1 MENLTIMNKPAPMAN
16 FFEPETLIDPFGYY
30 RAAHETA
37 PILPVPAQNLHI
49 VFNYDLVA
57 EATGRTDEF
66 SNDFGA
72 LLGGARAQD
81 PEIKAITDKGWPGVS
96 TLLTADPPVHTRFR
110 KLVNLAFSM
119 PRVNA
124 IEADIRAKVI
134 TLIEGFADKGECE
147 FLEAFAV
154 PLPVSM
160 IAKQIGLEDQLDR
173 VKRWSDSAV
182 DQLSQMITREREIE
196 CARDDVEF
204 QHVIKAKIDERRA
217 HGGDDLLNDLVQAR
231 IDGEQPLNDPEIMS
245 IMNQFM
251 VAGNETTTSTLAG
264 AMLQLIR
271 HPDQLAKAA
280 AAAGGK
286 DPKVIANLV
295 EEALRTETPT
305 AGMWRVVTRDS
316 DLGGHHLPKGSMLH
330 LRYAAANRDPSK
342 FPEPDRFDI
351 ERPNVRSHLAF
362 GKGIHMC
369 VGNMLSRK
377 EVAVAFDEL
386 LARLTNFAVADDAAI
401 IVPPNML
408 LRGITKLPIRF
419 EKIA

>member
-1 MENLTIMNKPAPMAN
+1 MNKPAQMDN
-16 FFEPETLIDPFGYY
+16 FFEPATLIDPFGYY
-30 RAAHETA
+30 RAAHASA
-37 PILPVPAQNLHI
+37 PILPVPQQNLHI

-72 LLGGARAQD
+72 LLGGTRAQH
-81 PEIKAITDKGWPGVS
+81 PEIRAVLDKGWPGVS
-96 TLLTADPPVHTRFR
+96 TLLTADPPIHTRFR

-124 IEADIRAKVI
+124 IEEDIRAKVI
-134 TLIEGFADKGECE
+134 TLIEGFADRGECE
-147 FLEAFAV
+147 FLEEFAV

-160 IAKQIGLEDQLDR
+160 IGKQIGLDDQLER

-182 DQLSQMITREREIE
+182 DQLSQMISHERELE
-196 CARDDVEF
+196 CARDLVEF

-231 IDGEQPLNDPEIMS
+231 IDGEQPLNDAEIMS

-271 HPDQLAKAA
+271 NPEQLAKAA
-280 AAAGGK
+280 AAAGGR
-286 DPKVIANLV
+286 DPRLIGNLV

-305 AGMWRVVTRDS
+305 AGMWRVVMRDTE
-316 DLGGHHLPKGSMLH
+316 LGGHQLPKGSMLH
-330 LRYAAANRDPSK
+330 LRYAAANRDPAK
-342 FPEPDRFDI
+342 FPDPDRFDI
-351 ERPNVRSHLAF
+351 ERANARTHLAF
-362 GKGIHMC
+362 GKGVHMC

-377 EVAVAFDEL
+377 EVTVAFDEL
-386 LARLTNFAVADDAAI
+386 LARLTNFSITDEAAI
-401 IVPPNML
+401 AVPPNML
-408 LRGITKLPIRF
+408 LRGITKLPIAF
-419 EKIA
+419 ERVA

>member
-1 MENLTIMNKPAPMAN
+1 MATMNKPVDKSS
-16 FFEPETLIDPFGYY
+16 FFEPATLIDPFAFYQS
-30 RAAHETA
+30 ALVDS
-37 PILPVPAQNLHI
+37 PILPVPGQNMHI

-81 PEIKAITDKGWPGVS
+81 DELQAIFAKGWPNPA
-96 TLLTADPPVHTRFR
+96 TLLTADPPDHTRFR

-124 IEADIRAKVI
+124 IEADIRTKVI
-134 TLIEGFADKGECE
+134 SLIEGFADQGECE
-147 FLEAFAV
+147 FLEDFAV
-154 PLPVSM
+154 PLPVAM
-160 IAKQIGLEDQLDR
+160 IAMQIGLEDQLEQ

-182 DQLSQMITREREIE
+182 DQLSQMIGRARELE
-196 CARDDVEF
+196 CARDSVEF

-231 IDGEQPLNDPEIMS
+231 IDGEQPLDDPEIMS
-245 IMNQFM
+245 IMRQFM

-271 HPDQLAKAA
+271 NPEQLAKAA

-305 AGMWRVVTRDS
+305 AGMWRVVTRDAE
-316 DLGGHHLPKGSMLH
+316 LGGHQLPKGSMLH
-330 LRYAAANRDPSK
+330 LRYAAANRDPAK
-342 FPEPDRFDI
+342 FPDPDKFDI
-351 ERPNVRSHLAF
+351 GRANARTHLAF

-377 EVAVAFDEL
+377 EVTVAFDEL
-386 LARLTNFAVADDAAI
+386 LARLTNFSLADETAI
-401 IVPPNML
+401 TVPPNML
-408 LRGITKLPIRF
+408 LRGITHLPIRF
-419 EKIA
+419 EKI

>member
-1 MENLTIMNKPAPMAN
+1 MNQPAQFAN
-16 FFEPETLIDPFGYY
+16 FFEPATLIDPFGYY
-30 RAAHETA
+30 QAAHANA
-37 PILPVPAQNLHI
+37 PILAVPQQNLHI
-49 VFNYDLVA
+49 VFNYDLIA

-72 LLGGARAQD
+72 LLGGTRAQD
-81 PEIKAITDKGWPGVS
+81 PELRAILDKGWPAPP

-124 IEADIRAKVI
+124 IEADIRSKVI
-134 TLIEGFADKGECE
+134 GLIEGFADSGECE
-147 FLEAFAV
+147 FLEDFAV

-173 VKRWSDSAV
+173 VKRWSDSGV
-182 DQLSQMITREREIE
+182 DQLSQMISKERELE
-196 CARDDVEF
+196 CARDGVEF
-204 QHVIKAKIDERRA
+204 QHVIKDKIDERRA

-231 IDGEQPLNDPEIMS
+231 IDGEQPLTDPEIMS

-271 HPDQLAKAA
+271 NPDQLAKAA
-280 AAAGGK
+280 VAAGGK
-286 DPKVIANLV
+286 DTKLIGNLV

-305 AGMWRVVTRDS
+305 AGMWRFVKRDAE
-316 DLGGHHLPKGSMLH
+316 LGGHLLPKGSMLH
-330 LRYAAANRDPSK
+330 LRYAAANRDPAK
-342 FPEPDRFDI
+342 FPEPDKFDI
-351 ERPNVRSHLAF
+351 ERTNARTHLAF
-362 GKGIHMC
+362 GRGIHMC

-377 EVAVAFDEL
+377 EIAVAFDEL
-386 LARLTNFAVADDAAI
+386 LARLTNFAIADEAAI
-401 IVPPNML
+401 NVPPNML
-408 LRGITKLPIRF
+408 LRGITKLPISF
-419 EKIA
+419 ERLA

>member
-1 MENLTIMNKPAPMAN
+1 MNKPIEKAN
-16 FFEPETLIDPFGYY
+16 FFEPATLIDPFDYY
-30 RAAHETA
+30 QAAHADA
-37 PILPVPAQNLHI
+37 PIQAVPAQNLHI

-57 EATGRTDEF
+57 EATGRTDDF
-66 SNDFGA
+66 SNDFQA
-72 LLGGARAQD
+72 LLGGTRAQD
-81 PEIKAITDKGWPGVS
+81 PELKAIREQGWPAVA

-134 TLIEGFADKGECE
+134 SLIDNFADRGECE
-147 FLEAFAV
+147 FLSDFAV

-160 IAKQIGLEDQLDR
+160 IAKQIGLNDQLEQ
-173 VKRWSDSAV
+173 VKKWSDSAV
-182 DQLSQMITREREIE
+182 DVLSQMITMEREIE
-196 CARDDVEF
+196 CARDGLEF
-204 QHVIKAKIDERRA
+204 QHVVKAKIDERRA

-231 IDGEQPLNDPEIMS
+231 IEGEQPLNDAEILS

-271 HPDQLAKAA
+271 NPDQLAKAA

-286 DPKVIANLV
+286 DPKLMGNMV

-305 AGMWRVVTRDS
+305 AGMWRVVTRDTE
-316 DLGGHHLPKGSMLH
+316 LGGHRIAKGSMLH
-330 LRYAAANRDPSK
+330 LRYAAANRDPARFPDPDK
-342 FPEPDRFDI
+342 FDV
-351 ERPNVRSHLAF
+351 ERPNARTHLAF

-377 EVAVAFDEL
+377 EVTVAFDEL
-386 LARLTNFAVADDAAI
+386 LARLTNFEITDEAAVT
-401 IVPPNML
+401 VPPNML

-419 EKIA
+419 DKIK

>member
-1 MENLTIMNKPAPMAN
+1 MNKPAQLAN
-16 FFEPETLIDPFGYY
+16 FFEPATLIDPFDYY
-30 RAAHETA
+30 QAAHVSA
-37 PILPVPAQNLHI
+37 PIQSVPEQNLHI
-49 VFNYDLVA
+49 VFNYDLIA

-72 LLGGARAQD
+72 LLGGTRAQD
-81 PEIKAITDKGWPGVS
+81 PELRAVLDKGWPAPP
-96 TLLTADPPVHTRFR
+96 TLLTADPPIHTRFR

-124 IEADIRAKVI
+124 IEADIRSKVI
-134 TLIEGFADKGECE
+134 SLIESFADRGECE
-147 FLEAFAV
+147 FLEDFAV

-182 DQLSQMITREREIE
+182 DQLSQMISKERELE
-196 CARDDVEF
+196 CARDGVEF

-271 HPDQLAKAA
+271 NPDQLAKAA

-286 DPKVIANLV
+286 DTKLIGNLV

-305 AGMWRVVTRDS
+305 AGMWRLVKRDAE
-316 DLGGHHLPKGSMLH
+316 LGGLHLPKGSMLH
-330 LRYAAANRDPSK
+330 LRYAAANRDPAK
-342 FPEPDRFDI
+342 FPEPDKFDI
-351 ERPNVRSHLAF
+351 ERINARTHLAF
-362 GKGIHMC
+362 GRGIHMC

-377 EVAVAFDEL
+377 EIAVAFDEL
-386 LARLTNFAVADDAAI
+386 LARLTNFAITDEAAI
-401 IVPPNML
+401 NVPPNML

-419 EKIA
+419 ERAA

>member
-1 MENLTIMNKPAPMAN
+1 MNKPIERGN
-16 FFEPETLIDPFGYY
+16 FFEPATLIDPFEYY
-30 RAAHETA
+30 RAAHVDA
-37 PILPVPAQNLHI
+37 PILPVPEQNLHI

-57 EATGRTDEF
+57 EATGRTDDF
-66 SNDFGA
+66 SNDFQG
-72 LLGGARAQD
+72 LLGGTRAQD
-81 PEIKAITDKGWPGVS
+81 PELKAIREQGWPAVA

-134 TLIEGFADKGECE
+134 SLIDNFADRGECE
-147 FLEAFAV
+147 FLSDFAV

-160 IAKQIGLEDQLDR
+160 IAKQIGLNDQLEQ
-173 VKRWSDSAV
+173 VKKWSDSAV
-182 DQLSQMITREREIE
+182 DVLSQMITMEREIE
-196 CARDDVEF
+196 CARDGLEF
-204 QHVIKAKIDERRA
+204 QHVVKAKIDERRA

-231 IDGEQPLNDPEIMS
+231 IEGEQPLNDAEILS

-271 HPDQLAKAA
+271 NPEQLAKAA

-286 DPKVIANLV
+286 DPKLMGNMV

-305 AGMWRVVTRDS
+305 AGMWRVVTRDTE
-316 DLGGHHLPKGSMLH
+316 LGGHQIAKGSMLH
-330 LRYAAANRDPSK
+330 LRYAAANRDPVRFPDPDK
-342 FPEPDRFDI
+342 FDV
-351 ERPNVRSHLAF
+351 ERPNARTHLAF

-377 EVAVAFDEL
+377 EVTVAFDEL
-386 LARLTNFAVADDAAI
+386 LARLTNFEITDEAAVT
-401 IVPPNML
+401 VPPNML

-419 EKIA
+419 EKIK

>member
-1 MENLTIMNKPAPMAN
+1 MNKPVGMTN
-16 FFEPETLIDPFGYY
+16 FFDPATLVEPFDFY
-30 RAAHETA
+30 RSAHASA
-37 PILPVPAQNLHI
+37 PILPVPEQNLHI

-66 SNDFGA
+66 SNDFSA
-72 LLGGARAQD
+72 LLGGRRAQD
-81 PEIKAITDKGWPGVS
+81 PELKAIFDQGWPGVA

-119 PRVNA
+119 QRVNA

-134 TLIEGFADKGECE
+134 SLIDGFADRSECE
-147 FLEAFAV
+147 FLQDFAV
-154 PLPVSM
+154 PLPVAM
-160 IAKQIGLEDQLDR
+160 IAKQIGLEDQVER

-182 DQLSQMITREREIE
+182 DQLSQMISKERELE
-196 CARDDVEF
+196 CARDSVEF
-204 QHVIKAKIDERRA
+204 QHVVKAKIDERRA
-217 HGGDDLLNDLVQAR
+217 HGGDDLLNDLVNAR
-231 IDGEQPLNDPEIMS
+231 IDDEQPLDDAEIMS

-271 HPDQLAKAA
+271 HPDQMAKAA

-286 DPKVIANLV
+286 DPKVIGSLV

-305 AGMWRVVTRDS
+305 AGMWRVVTRDTE
-316 DLGGHHLPKGSMLH
+316 LGGHRLPKGSMLH
-330 LRYAAANRDPSK
+330 LRYAAANRDPAK
-342 FPEPDRFDI
+342 FPDPDRFDI
-351 ERPNVRSHLAF
+351 DRANVRSHLAF

-386 LARLTNFAVADDAAI
+386 LSRLTGFAITDEAAI
-401 IVPPNML
+401 TVPPNML
-408 LRGITKLPIRF
+408 LRGITRLPIRF
-419 EKIA
+419 ARAA

>member
-1 MENLTIMNKPAPMAN
+1 MNQPAQFAN
-16 FFEPETLIDPFGYY
+16 FFEPATLIDPFGYY
-30 RAAHETA
+30 QAAHANA
-37 PILPVPAQNLHI
+37 PILAVPQQNLHI
-49 VFNYDLVA
+49 VFNYDLIA

-72 LLGGARAQD
+72 LLGGTRAQD
-81 PEIKAITDKGWPGVS
+81 PELRAILDKGWPAPP

-124 IEADIRAKVI
+124 IEADIRSKVI
-134 TLIEGFADKGECE
+134 GLIEGFADRGECE
-147 FLEAFAV
+147 FLEDFAV

-173 VKRWSDSAV
+173 VKRWSDSGV
-182 DQLSQMITREREIE
+182 DQLSQMITKERELE
-196 CARDDVEF
+196 CARDGVEF

-217 HGGDDLLNDLVQAR
+217 NGGDDLLNDLVQAR
-231 IDGEQPLNDPEIMS
+231 IDGEQPLTDPEIMS

-271 HPDQLAKAA
+271 NPDQLAKAA
-280 AAAGGK
+280 VAAGGK
-286 DPKVIANLV
+286 DTKLIGNLV

-305 AGMWRVVTRDS
+305 AGMWRFVKRDAE
-316 DLGGHHLPKGSMLH
+316 LGGHLLPKGSMLH
-330 LRYAAANRDPSK
+330 LRYAAANRDPAK
-342 FPEPDRFDI
+342 FPEPDKFDI
-351 ERPNVRSHLAF
+351 ERTNARTHLAF
-362 GKGIHMC
+362 GRGIHMC

-377 EVAVAFDEL
+377 EIAVAFDEL
-386 LARLTNFAVADDAAI
+386 LARLTNFAITDEAAI
-401 IVPPNML
+401 NVPPNML
-408 LRGITKLPIRF
+408 LRGITKLPISF
-419 EKIA
+419 ERRA

>member
-1 MENLTIMNKPAPMAN
+1 MNKRAKLAN
-16 FFEPETLIDPFGYY
+16 FFEPATLVDPFGYY
-30 RAAHETA
+30 QAAHASA
-37 PILPVPAQNLHI
+37 PILPVAEQNLHI
-49 VFNYDLVA
+49 VFNYDLIA
-57 EATGRTDEF
+57 EATGRTEEF

-72 LLGGARAQD
+72 LLGGTRAQD
-81 PEIKAITDKGWPGVS
+81 PELRAILDKGWPAPP

-134 TLIEGFADKGECE
+134 GLIEGFADRGECE
-147 FLEAFAV
+147 FLEEFAV

-173 VKRWSDSAV
+173 VKRWSDAGV
-182 DQLSQMITREREIE
+182 DQLSQMISKERELE
-196 CARDDVEF
+196 CARDGVEF

-217 HGGDDLLNDLVQAR
+217 HGGDDLLTDLVEAR
-231 IDGEQPLNDPEIMS
+231 IDGEQPLTDPEIMS

-271 HPDQLAKAA
+271 NPAQLAKAA

-286 DPKVIANLV
+286 DIKVIGNLV

-305 AGMWRVVTRDS
+305 AGMWRVVTRDAE
-316 DLGGHHLPKGSMLH
+316 LGGHILPKGSMLH
-330 LRYAAANRDPSK
+330 LRYAAANRDPAK

-351 ERPNVRSHLAF
+351 ERANARTHLAF
-362 GKGIHMC
+362 GRGIHMC

-377 EVAVAFDEL
+377 EIAVAFDEL
-386 LARLTNFAVADDAAI
+386 LARLTNFAVTDEAAI
-401 IVPPNML
+401 NVPPNML
-408 LRGITKLPIRF
+408 LRGITKLPISF
-419 EKIA
+419 ERLA

>member
-1 MENLTIMNKPAPMAN
+1 MNKPVEFAN
-16 FFEPETLIDPFGYY
+16 FFEPATLIDPFSYY
-30 RAAHETA
+30 QAAHTSA
-37 PILPVPAQNLHI
+37 PILPVPQQNLHI
-49 VFNYDLVA
+49 VFNYDLIA
-57 EATGRTDEF
+57 EATGRTDDF

-72 LLGGARAQD
+72 LLGGTRAQD
-81 PEIKAITDKGWPGVS
+81 PEVRAILNKGWTLPS

-134 TLIEGFADKGECE
+134 GLIESFADRGECE
-147 FLEAFAV
+147 FLEEFAV
-154 PLPVSM
+154 PLPVAM
-160 IAKQIGLEDQLDR
+160 IAKQIGLEDQIDR
-173 VKRWSDSAV
+173 VKRWSDSGV
-182 DQLSQMITREREIE
+182 DQLSQMISKERELE
-196 CARDDVEF
+196 CARDLVEF

-231 IDGEQPLNDPEIMS
+231 IDGEQPLTDPEIMS

-271 HPDQLAKAA
+271 NPDQLTKAA
-280 AAAGGK
+280 AAAGGNDTK
-286 DPKVIANLV
+286 MIGNLV

-305 AGMWRVVTRDS
+305 AGMWRVVKRDAE
-316 DLGGHHLPKGSMLH
+316 LGGHLLPKGSMLH
-330 LRYAAANRDPSK
+330 LRYAAANRDPAK
-342 FPEPDRFDI
+342 FPEPDKFDV
-351 ERPNVRSHLAF
+351 ERANARTHLAF
-362 GKGIHMC
+362 GRGVHMC

-377 EVAVAFDEL
+377 EIAVAFDEL
-386 LARLTNFAVADDAAI
+386 LARLTNFAVTDEAAI
-401 IVPPNML
+401 SVPPNML

-419 EKIA
+419 ERLA

>member
-1 MENLTIMNKPAPMAN
+1 MNKPIDKAN
-16 FFEPETLIDPFGYY
+16 FFEPATLVDPFAFYQ
-30 RAAHETA
+30 AAHADA
-37 PILPVPAQNLHI
+37 PILPVPEQNLHI

-57 EATGRTDEF
+57 EATGRTEDF

-72 LLGGARAQD
+72 LLGGTRAQD
-81 PEIKAITDKGWPGVS
+81 PELRAIYDQGWPGVS

-124 IEADIRAKVI
+124 IEADIRSKVI
-134 TLIEGFADKGECE
+134 SLIEGFADRGECE
-147 FLEAFAV
+147 FLEDFAV

-182 DQLSQMITREREIE
+182 DQLSQMISKERELE
-196 CARDDVEF
+196 CARDLVEF
-204 QHVIKAKIDERRA
+204 QHVVKAKIDERRA

-271 HPDQLAKAA
+271 NPDQLAKGA

-286 DPKVIANLV
+286 DPKVIGNLV

-305 AGMWRVVTRDS
+305 AGMWRLVTRDTE
-316 DLGGHHLPKGSMLH
+316 LGGHQLPKGSMLH

-342 FPEPDRFDI
+342 FPDPDKFDI
-351 ERPNVRSHLAF
+351 DRANARTHLAF

-377 EVAVAFDEL
+377 EVTVAFDEL
-386 LARLTNFAVADDAAI
+386 LARLTNFALTDESAI
-401 IVPPNML
+401 TVPPNML
-408 LRGITKLPIRF
+408 LRGITRLPISF
-419 EKIA
+419 ERAA

>member
-1 MENLTIMNKPAPMAN
+1 MNKPVELAN
-16 FFEPETLIDPFGYY
+16 FFEPATLIDPFDYY
-30 RAAHETA
+30 QAAHASA
-37 PILPVPAQNLHI
+37 PILPVPQQNLHI
-49 VFNYDLVA
+49 VFNYDLIA

-72 LLGGARAQD
+72 LLGGTRAQD
-81 PEIKAITDKGWPGVS
+81 PEVRAILDKGWAVPS
-96 TLLTADPPVHTRFR
+96 TLLTADPPIHTRFR

-134 TLIEGFADKGECE
+134 SLIEGFADRGECE
-147 FLEAFAV
+147 FLEDFAV

-182 DQLSQMITREREIE
+182 DQLSQMISKERELE
-196 CARDDVEF
+196 CARDGVEF

-271 HPDQLAKAA
+271 SPEQLAKAA

-286 DPKVIANLV
+286 DPKVIGNLV

-305 AGMWRVVTRDS
+305 AGMWRVVTRDAE
-316 DLGGHHLPKGSMLH
+316 LGGHHLAKGSMLH
-330 LRYAAANRDPSK
+330 LRYAAANRDPAK
-342 FPEPDRFDI
+342 FPEPDKFDI
-351 ERPNVRSHLAF
+351 ERGNARTHLAF
-362 GKGIHMC
+362 GRGIHMC

-386 LARLTNFAVADDAAI
+386 LARLTNFSITDEAAI
-401 IVPPNML
+401 AVPPNML
-408 LRGITKLPIRF
+408 LRGITRLPIAF
-419 EKIA
+419 ERMA

>member
-1 MENLTIMNKPAPMAN
+1 MTRLIETTSMFDPA
-16 FFEPETLIDPFGYY
+16 TLVDPFPYY
-30 RAAHETA
+30 QDAHIDT
-37 PILPVPAQNLHI
+37 PMMPVPGQNVHI
-49 VFNYDLVA
+49 VFNYDLVS
-57 EATGRTDEF
+57 EATGRTDDF
-66 SNDFGA
+66 SNDFQA
-72 LLGGARAQD
+72 LLSGTRAQD
-81 PEIKAITDKGWPGVS
+81 PELRAILDKGWPAVE
-96 TLLTADPPVHTRFR
+96 TLLTADPPVHTRYR
-110 KLVNLAFSM
+110 KLVNLAFSA

-134 TLIEGFADKGECE
+134 SLIEGFADKGECE
-147 FLEAFAV
+147 FLQDFAV
-154 PLPVSM
+154 PLPVAM
-160 IAKQIGLEDQLDR
+160 IAKQIGLEDQIDK
-173 VKRWSDSAV
+173 VKKWSDSAV
-182 DQLSQMITREREIE
+182 DRLSQMISKERELE
-196 CARDDVEF
+196 CARDSVEW
-204 QHVIKAKIDERRA
+204 QHVVKAKIDERRA

-231 IDGEQPLNDPEIMS
+231 IDGEQPLNDSEILS

-286 DPKVIANLV
+286 DSKVIGNMV

-305 AGMWRVVTRDS
+305 AGMWRVVTRDTE
-316 DLGGHHLPKGSMLH
+316 LGGNHIAKGSMLH

-342 FPEPDRFDI
+342 FPNPDAFDI
-351 ERPNVRSHLAF
+351 ERANARTHVAF
-362 GKGIHMC
+362 GKGVHMC

-386 LARLTNFAVADDAAI
+386 LSRLTGFAVTDESAI
-401 IVPPNML
+401 TVPPNVL
-408 LRGITKLPIRF
+408 LRGISKLPIRF

>member
-1 MENLTIMNKPAPMAN
+1 MNQPAQFAN
-16 FFEPETLIDPFGYY
+16 FFEPATLIDPFGYY
-30 RAAHETA
+30 QAAHANA
-37 PILPVPAQNLHI
+37 PILAVPQQNLHI
-49 VFNYDLVA
+49 VFNYDLIA

-72 LLGGARAQD
+72 LLGGTRAQD
-81 PEIKAITDKGWPGVS
+81 PELRAILDKGWPAPP

-124 IEADIRAKVI
+124 IEADIRSKVI
-134 TLIEGFADKGECE
+134 GLIEGFADRGECE
-147 FLEAFAV
+147 FLEDFAV

-173 VKRWSDSAV
+173 VKRWSDSGV
-182 DQLSQMITREREIE
+182 DQLSQMISKERELE
-196 CARDDVEF
+196 CARDGVEF

-217 HGGDDLLNDLVQAR
+217 NGGDDLLNDLVQAR
-231 IDGEQPLNDPEIMS
+231 IDGEQPLTDPEIMS

-271 HPDQLAKAA
+271 NPDQLAKAA

-286 DPKVIANLV
+286 DTKLIGNLV

-305 AGMWRVVTRDS
+305 AGMWRFVKRDAE
-316 DLGGHHLPKGSMLH
+316 LGGHLLPKGSMLH
-330 LRYAAANRDPSK
+330 LRYAAANRDPAK
-342 FPEPDRFDI
+342 FPDPDKFDI
-351 ERPNVRSHLAF
+351 ERTNARTHLAF
-362 GKGIHMC
+362 GRGIHMC

-377 EVAVAFDEL
+377 EIAVAFDEL
-386 LARLTNFAVADDAAI
+386 LARLTNFAITDEAAI
-401 IVPPNML
+401 NVPPNML
-408 LRGITKLPIRF
+408 LRGITKLPISF
-419 EKIA
+419 ERRA

>member
-1 MENLTIMNKPAPMAN
+1 MNDMSAAPSMTDPEVMQNPFPFYQWAHANAPVVELPGTGMKIIMSYEMC
-16 FFEPETLIDPFGYY
+16 
-30 RAAHETA
+30 
-37 PILPVPAQNLHI
+37 
-49 VFNYDLVA
+49 A
-57 EATGRTDEF
+57 EATSRVEEF
-66 SNDFGA
+66 SNNFTAVLSGA
-72 LLGGARAQD
+72 MSMD
-81 PEIKAITDKGWPGVS
+81 PDVEAILEQGWPQVD

-134 TLIEGFADKGECE
+134 SLIDGFADRGECE
-147 FLEAFAV
+147 FLGDFAV

-160 IAKQIGLEDQLDR
+160 IAKQIGLDDQLEQ
-173 VKRWSDSAV
+173 VKKWSDSAV
-182 DQLSQMITREREIE
+182 DQLSQMITKEREIE
-196 CARDDVEF
+196 CARNGIEF
-204 QHVIKAKIDERRA
+204 QHVVKAKIDERRA

-231 IDGEQPLNDPEIMS
+231 IEGEQPLNDAEILS

-271 HPDQLAKAA
+271 NPEQLAKAA

-286 DPKVIANLV
+286 DPRLMGNMV

-305 AGMWRVVTRDS
+305 AGMWRVVTRDTE
-316 DLGGHHLPKGSMLH
+316 LGGHQIAKGSMLH
-330 LRYAAANRDPSK
+330 LRYAAANRDPARFPDPDK
-342 FPEPDRFDI
+342 FDV
-351 ERPNVRSHLAF
+351 ERANARTHLAF

-377 EVAVAFDEL
+377 EVTVAFDEL
-386 LARLTNFAVADDAAI
+386 LARLTNFEITDEAAVT
-401 IVPPNML
+401 VPPNML

-419 EKIA
+419 EKVA